1 MSVIYFEKVALF
13 ISYTVVRRAIL
24 KMLRRKSKM
33 QFVKQEHDT
42 QNAIAL
48 LNYLKRI
55 APQQLMLT
63 TQVFTKNFFAQR
75 THPQL
80 CKIRKYLVR

>member
-1 MSVIYFEKVALF
+1 MFDSVLCVLVSIVG
-13 ISYTVVRRAIL
+13 RAIL

-33 QFVKQEHDT
+33 QFVKQERNT

-55 APQQLMLT
+55 APQQLMLR
-63 TQVFTKNFFAQR
+63 TKMSFVWQMAMKA
-75 THPQL
+75 H
-80 CKIRKYLVR
+80 CGIVI